1 MTEELQEKLYL
12 DYPDLFKE
20 KDLPMT
26 ETCMCWGIDCGDG
39 WENIIRNVCKSL
51 NKDYALA
58 RKKKRFPYEDEITV
72 WFHNLCRKIE
82 KVFKLKYNTLYAVK
96 HRSYERFPGFS
107 IRFSQ
112 IKEKF
117 GTLRIYHNFVDNFKT
132 EDVDHLDQKDI
143 VIARERAWGKIDGV
157 LSMAH
162 LLSEQTCEDCGAPGK
177 LLTTGWWT
185 TQCRA
190 CAEKRGKDYDKESKF

>member
-1 MTEELQEKLYL
+1 MDKELQEKLYA
-12 DYPDLFKE
+12 DFPELFKE

-26 ETCMCWGIDCGDG
+26 QTCMCWGIECRNG
-39 WENIIRNVCKSL
+39 WEPIIRNVCFSL
-51 NKDYALA
+51 RRDYALA
-58 RKKKRFPYEDEITV
+58 RQKKYFPYQDEITV

-82 KVFKLKYNTLYAVK
+82 KRFNIKYNTLYVVK

-117 GTLRIYHNFVDNFKT
+117 GTLRIYHNFSDNFKP
-132 EDVDHLDQKDI
+132 EDVAHLDQEDI
-143 VIARERAWGKIDGV
+143 VIARERAWGEISGV

-162 LLSEQTCEDCGAPGK
+162 LLSEQTCEDCGNPGK
-177 LLTTGWWT
+177 LLTNGWWVA
-185 TQCRA
+185 QCRT
-190 CAEKRGKDYDKESKF
+190 CAERAGKDYDAPPRE

>member
-1 MTEELQEKLYL
+1 MDKELQEKLYA
-12 DYPDLFKE
+12 DFPELFQE

-26 ETCMCWGIDCGDG
+26 KTCMCWGIECRNG
-39 WENIIRNVCKSL
+39 WENIIRNACKVL
-51 NKDYALA
+51 KRDYAVA
-58 RKKKRFPYEDEITV
+58 RKKKAFPYQDEISV

-82 KVFKLKYNTLYAVK
+82 KRFKIKYNTLYTVK

-117 GTLRIYHNFVDNFKT
+117 GTLRIYHNFEDNFKP
-132 EDVDHLDQKDI
+132 EDVDHLDPEDI
-143 VIARERAWGKIDGV
+143 KIARERAWGKIDGV
-157 LSMAH
+157 LSIAH
-162 LLSEQTCEDCGAPGK
+162 LLSEQTCESCGSPGK
-177 LLTTGWWT
+177 LLTGGWWV

-190 CAEKRGKDYDKESKF
+190 CAEKAGKDYDSACKI